1 MLDDLEKINAILEGL
16 HKNEKTAIYIEPPTF
31 GVRVKHGQV
40 VIIGEGW
47 SEDEVKETLN
57 AFGFLTEKADSG
69 TGHAQNT
76 RSKAQPHPYPSQP

>member
-1 MLDDLEKINAILEGL
+1 MLDDLEKINTILEGL
-16 HKNEKTAIYIEPPTF
+16 YKNGKTAIDVEPPTY

-40 VIIGEGW
+40 VIIVEGW
-47 SEDEVKETLN
+47 SEDEIKETLN

-76 RSKAQPHPYPSQP
+76 RSKCF